1 MVNLL
6 PENKTDF
13 SIQLSDLH
21 SLESLG
27 MLTTEQ
33 ARKARRAI
41 DEDHIYQLILSD
53 PEIWPPI
60 LVTLTDQGYA
70 VIDGYHRWEAAR
82 KKGMKELP
90 AECKA
95 FPDLNAVVDATFRAN
110 FPHGLKSSIE
120 NRSDYARWLAATYPE
135 LTQQQIA
142 DRCQLKQPTVAKALA
157 RKNGDKEKQQ
167 DEGTK
172 PDQVRKEVIKT
183 CKHLTQDATHLLDSI
198 RPLPEEEQREAIME
212 AFSIRDRETLRR
224 IVRLLEEVTP
234 TSAGAPRQ

>member
-13 SIQLSDLH
+13 SIKLSDLH

-53 PEIWPPI
+53 PESWPPI

-90 AECKA
+90 AECKS
-95 FPDLNAVVDATFRAN
+95 FPDLNAVVDTTFRAN

-120 NRSDYARWLAATYPE
+120 NRSDYARWLAATYPD

-157 RKNGDKEKQQ
+157 RKNGDQEKQQ
-167 DEGTK
+167 EERAK
-172 PDQVRKEVIKT
+172 PEQVRKEVLQS
-183 CKHLTQDATHLLDSI
+183 CKHLTRDATHLLDSI
-198 RPLPEEEQREAIME
+198 RSLPESEQRAAIME
-212 AFSIRDRETLRR
+212 AFSIRDRETLLT
-224 IVRLLEEVTP
+224 IVHLLEISSP
-234 TSAGAPRQ
+234 ASSK